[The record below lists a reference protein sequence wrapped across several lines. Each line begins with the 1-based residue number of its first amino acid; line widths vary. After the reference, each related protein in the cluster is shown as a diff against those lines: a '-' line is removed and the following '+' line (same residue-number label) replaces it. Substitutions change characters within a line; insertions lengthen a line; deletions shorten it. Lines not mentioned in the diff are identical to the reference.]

1 MEEVLKKIYKNTFK
15 KIFPSTGEI
24 VDAFLIRELKDCSR
38 VIDLGCGPSSPLG
51 RVKDKLKPTLYSLGV
66 DDFDPYLEK
75 NKKDQIHSEYLKSNI
90 FNISFPEKS
99 FDAALL
105 IDVVE
110 HFEKEDFLNF
120 LPKLEKIAKKIIVMT
135 PNGYVKQ
142 DEYDNNEYQIHKSG
156 WTTEDMKKLG
166 FRCYGVSGLKVL
178 RGEAALPR
186 IKPAILG
193 NMISNITE
201 PIVYN
206 NSKLG
211 YHLICV
217 KENK

>member
-1 MEEVLKKIYKNTFK
+1 MKELLKKIYKNTFK
-15 KIFPSTGEI
+15 RVFPSTGEI
-24 VDAFLIRELKDCSR
+24 VDQFLIKELKDCSR

-90 FNISFPEKS
+90 FNINFPEKS

-110 HFEKEDFLNF
+110 HFEKDDFLNF

-156 WTTEDMKKLG
+156 WSTEDMEKFG

-217 KENK
+217 KDNK